1 MSKSDK
7 SQTSHHRTETP
18 REPLAIVGIG
28 CRFAGGV
35 DGADT
40 LWALLAAG
48 TDAIVP
54 VPPERWDVRR
64 HYSADPEAAGKAS
77 VREGGYLHQPLDRFD
92 SAFFGILPREADS
105 LDPQQ
110 RLLLEVAW
118 EAMEDAGLAV
128 ERLSGS
134 ATGVYIGGFTL
145 DNMLLQLGDANLET
159 TGPNTATG
167 VSMTMLSNRLSYSFD
182 FRGPSISVDT
192 ACSSSLV
199 AFHYACQDLWQ
210 GRTTMA
216 LAGGVNITLMPN
228 FPVLM
233 SKGGFLAPDGR
244 SKSFDARAD
253 GYGRGEG
260 AGIIVL
266 KRLSDAQAAG
276 DRIYAL
282 VQGTGVNQDGRTN
295 GITVPNGDA
304 QQALIRLGRVVN

>member
-1 MSKSDK
+1 
-7 SQTSHHRTETP
+7 
-18 REPLAIVGIG
+18 
-28 CRFAGGV
+28 
-35 DGADT
+35 
-40 LWALLAAG
+40 
-48 TDAIVP
+48 
-54 VPPERWDVRR
+54 
-64 HYSADPEAAGKAS
+64 
-77 VREGGYLHQPLDRFD
+77 
-92 SAFFGILPREADS
+92 
-105 LDPQQ
+105 
-110 RLLLEVAW
+110 
-118 EAMEDAGLAV
+118 
-128 ERLSGS
+128 
-134 ATGVYIGGFTL
+134 
-145 DNMLLQLGDANLET
+145 
-159 TGPNTATG
+159 
-167 VSMTMLSNRLSYSFD
+167 MTMLSNRLSYSFD

-304 QQALIRLGRVVN
+304 QQALIRQVYAEAGVDPALTVYTEAHGTGTPGLFSSVSMIGGIAQSESRRGMRQGKKCLSLREDM